1 MRDARS
7 AYLTEVR
14 QKTDISRGNEADF
27 RVNQS
32 KHEGQARIRFRRKGH
47 AMKTSA
53 MVLTAAAAWMAGC
66 TPSYRVHVNTFAD
79 PNRPVPQGTPV
90 YVTEDP
96 NAGNPILRKQIA
108 SKIGGLLQSYGHNP
122 TQTAD
127 RADYLLT
134 FEVGFHSSQVVD
146 FTPMYRPFGGFGSRF
161 SRGGFGYTTYVP
173 YVDTVY
179 VHWLRMK
186 LYAKDGAALS
196 QANVVWLGEAVAGA
210 NDPELRQAVNY
221 LLVACIEYFGVDTR
235 EWVTMPIKRDDPRI
249 LGIAE
254 EPPEETNRR

>member
-1 MRDARS
+1 
-7 AYLTEVR
+7 V
-14 QKTDISRGNEADF
+14 G
-27 RVNQS
+27 
-32 KHEGQARIRFRRKGH
+32 
-47 AMKTSA
+47 
-53 MVLTAAAAWMAGC
+53 
-66 TPSYRVHVNTFAD
+66 
-79 PNRPVPQGTPV
+79 
-90 YVTEDP
+90 
-96 NAGNPILRKQIA
+96 
-108 SKIGGLLQSYGHNP
+108 
-122 TQTAD
+122 TAD
-127 RADYLLT
+127 HANYLLT

-221 LLVACIEYFGVDTR
+221 LLVGCLEHFGVDTR
-235 EWVTMPIKRDDPRI
+235 EWVTMTIKRDDPRI
-249 LGIAE
+249 LGLAE